1 MYTQTMNNQDHVLY
15 WYMLLLLMMF
25 VTTLSLA
32 VLIEHTAKQRE
43 FCSFDPVHLPQGLTT
58 NQTKYAVP
66 YADIHYIQIITDDS
80 LVMNHHNYWH
90 VYTVGPN
97 LCSL

>member
-1 MYTQTMNNQDHVLY
+1 
-15 WYMLLLLMMF
+15 MLLLLMMF

-80 LVMNHHNYWH
+80 LVMNHHNY
-90 VYTVGPN
+90 
-97 LCSL
+97 